1 MTPEQQRLERQR
13 IEIRRLQKRLHD
25 TTQSRDFW
33 KAKAKRVGKQL
44 YEVLQKEANDEQ
56 AEKGG
61 AE

>member
-13 IEIRRLQKRLHD
+13 VEIRRLQKRLHD

-44 YEVLQKEANDEQ
+44 YEALQKGANNEQ
-56 AEKGG
+56 TD
-61 AE
+61 